1 MFQWLVAGLIL
12 AVWFVLKVFMH
23 KSGYVHIL
31 LLLGLSIFIVQLIS
45 VRNTRYHAR
54 LSDSDHS

>member
-31 LLLGLSIFIVQLIS
+31 LLLGLSIFDRPTNFGSQYALPC
-45 VRNTRYHAR
+45 APF
-54 LSDSDHS
+54 